1 MGSSQ
6 FDAWL
11 ASEQDQD
18 FRDMMAEVVPDDV
31 DAMFRDP
38 AFIADMERRAAY
50 ADAEAA

>member
-1 MGSSQ
+1 MSSSQ
-6 FDAWL
+6 FDSWL

-18 FRDMMAEVVPDDV
+18 IRDTMADVIPDDV

-50 ADAEAA
+50 ANSEAA